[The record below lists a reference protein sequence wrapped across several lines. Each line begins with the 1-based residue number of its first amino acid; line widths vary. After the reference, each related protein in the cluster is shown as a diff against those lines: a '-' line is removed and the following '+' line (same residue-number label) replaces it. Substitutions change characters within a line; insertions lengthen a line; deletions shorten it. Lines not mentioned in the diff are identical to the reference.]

1 MDLKLEGIISAI
13 LTPFTKNGVKVDYEK
28 ACALAIRL
36 ADQGVHGIFVCGT
49 TGEGFLMT
57 VEERM
62 RLLEELIGAV
72 GKRINVIAQTGHF
85 DTGTSI
91 KLTRHAQKAGAVA
104 AAVIAPGFYTYDNT
118 ALKLHYK
125 MIANAIKGFPIMLY
139 NLPSCAKNLLT
150 PALIFELSTK
160 YNNIMGIKDSSRDMA
175 LLSRVLGDAPDEYI
189 IINGVDEYTYQAYL
203 TGAHGSVSSTANV
216 FPELFLNIY
225 TNVKKSNFEEAWETQ
240 KIINHVCEL
249 FNYGKMVAFYKE
261 GLRLR
266 GFDPGY
272 VRPPQRE
279 LIPAERQRLAKRLE
293 HMDLI

>member
-1 MDLKLEGIISAI
+1 MHLKLEGVISAI
-13 LTPFTKNGVKVDYEK
+13 LTPFTKNGAKVDYEK

-91 KLTRHAQKAGAVA
+91 KLTRHAQKAGAVSA
-104 AAVIAPGFYTYDNT
+104 GIIAPGFYTYDNT

-125 MIANAIKGFPIMLY
+125 MIATAVKGFPIMLY

-150 PALIFELSTK
+150 PSLIFELATK
-160 YNNIMGIKDSSRDMA
+160 YDNITGIKDSSRDMA
-175 LLSRVLGDAPDEYI
+175 LLSRIIGDASEDFI

-203 TGAHGSVSSTANV
+203 AGAHGSVSSTANV
-216 FPELFLNIY
+216 FPELFLDIY
-225 TNVKKSNFEEAWETQ
+225 TNVKKSNLRKAWRSEEHTS
-240 KIINHVCEL
+240 EL
-249 FNYGKMVAFYKE
+249 
-261 GLRLR
+261 
-266 GFDPGY
+266 
-272 VRPPQRE
+272 QS
-279 LIPAERQRLAKRLE
+279 
-293 HMDLI
+293 H